1 SPYASSGVQCQDCHM
16 PIQKGKRIVSPELK
30 APKRDV
36 NLHNIAGG
44 HSIEQVKSAL
54 RVKIKEVRREGSTLQ
69 VGVELTNI
77 GSGHKIP
84 TGTPS
89 RKLVLKVVVRDRS
102 GRLYLEDEKTFE
114 KVLMDE
120 NKEILKEDHDII
132 LKAARI
138 FYDNRIS
145 PKEVREVRYSFDIP
159 YKDLLRDYQ
168 ENLFI
173 EARALYHYLP
183 RVLAPRRMEIE
194 VASDAVRP
202 R

>member
-1 SPYASSGVQCQDCHM
+1 T
-16 PIQKGKRIVSPELK
+16 
-30 APKRDV
+30 
-36 NLHNIAGG
+36 
-44 HSIEQVKSAL
+44 L
-54 RVKIKEVRREGSTLQ
+54 R
-69 VGVELTNI
+69 VGVEVTKI

-114 KVLMDE
+114 KVLTDE

-145 PKEVREVRYSFDIP
+145 PKEVREVWYSFDIP

-168 ENLFI
+168 EKLFI